1 MKHPSSFL
9 LLVRRGLRQH
19 LLTSTL
25 AALLVALA
33 TGGFVTVWNVRREAQ
48 RAFTGSVGEFDAVL
62 GARGSPLQLVLAA
75 LFHLEVPPGL
85 VDVAEVDRL
94 RVHPA
99 VASAYPLAM
108 GDNFRGWRVVGAPAE
123 LLAATEWLPGRRPRL
138 APGGRLFAANRAEA
152 VVGSHAAHRLGL
164 KLGDRIHPS
173 HGLDHT
179 DEADHEESFVVV
191 GVLEPTGT
199 PLDRVVWIPLE
210 ELQHLAGHGPHAA
223 ESVSAVLVKLR
234 PEARASGFQLD
245 REYNRSGQRYTFAWP
260 VAAVLTGL
268 FERFLW
274 FDRVLASGAA
284 AAGGMAALCVLV
296 ALHGSMHAR
305 RRDWAILRALG
316 APRAMLLRAV
326 LGEAAAIGA
335 AGALL
340 GVLVHLG
347 LGAMIASV
355 VQTQT
360 GVLLELPRWDWA
372 LVEAPV
378 GMVALCAL
386 AGLWPAW
393 RACTTPVAA
402 NLAPVS

>member
-1 MKHPSSFL
+1 MNPTSSFL

-19 LLTSTL
+19 LLASLL

-75 LFHLEVPPGL
+75 LFHLEAPPGL
-85 VDVAEVDRL
+85 VDAAEVGRL
-94 RVHPA
+94 RAHPA

-108 GDNFRGWRVVGAPAE
+108 GDNYQGWRVVGAPAE
-123 LLAATEWLPGRRPRL
+123 LLGATEWLPGRRPQL
-138 APGGRLFAANRAEA
+138 ASGGRLFAEDRAEA
-152 VVGSHAAHRLGL
+152 VIGNHAARRLGV

-173 HGLDHT
+173 HGLDHAE
-179 DEADHEESFVVV
+179 EADHEESFEIV

-199 PLDRVVWIPLE
+199 PLDRVIWIPLE

-223 ESVSAVLVKLR
+223 ESVSAILVKLR
-234 PEARASGFQLD
+234 PEARALGFQLD

-274 FDRVLASGAA
+274 FDRVLALGAA
-284 AAGGMAALCVLV
+284 VAGGMAALCVLV
-296 ALHGSMHAR
+296 ALHGSMQAR

-316 APRAMLLRAV
+316 APRGMLLRAV

-335 AGALL
+335 GGAVL
-340 GVLVHLG
+340 GVIVHLG
-347 LGAMIASV
+347 LGALIAGA
-355 VQTQT
+355 VQAQT
-360 GVLLELPRWDWA
+360 GVLLELPRWDWT
-372 LVEAPV
+372 LVCAPAA
-378 GMVALCAL
+378 MVALCAL

-393 RACTTPVAA
+393 RACATPVAA